1 MRSVGAIL
9 WGFAVLFSFNLAGF
23 VGVSGCAMSVP
34 ASEDASA
41 AAIEQLYRFGESLNE
56 SKDKSKNEADY
67 LGIIAAAKGSAKSK
81 QLAAQLIPRFFKH
94 FPDLSS
100 DAINAQLDLCE
111 EDELGIRV
119 QAIRGLP
126 LLCKDTPL
134 HLPKIADVLGQLL
147 LAEEVLE
154 RDAASKA
161 LMSVLRQDT
170 KGSLTALF
178 KHIENSDENLR
189 DKVLTFV
196 REKVF
201 PIKKELLHPQ
211 EEMERHITDL
221 IKKCLQDV
229 TGAEFKMFMDFLK
242 CLALFG
248 PNAPSE
254 RVQELLEIV
263 EGQADLDAVFN
274 ITDTDHIDRLMSC
287 LNMALPFYA
296 RGASNSKFL
305 NYINKHLLPVFEQLP
320 EGKKLDLLKNL
331 AESSPYT
338 SAQDARQLLPSILQL
353 LKKYMPRKKVSE
365 ELQSTYVECLL
376 YAFHELAHK
385 TPNTTNSLCGYKIVT
400 GQPSDRLGE
409 DFAELFKDFNERLTV
424 VEELAK
430 AANKKLTQ
438 GMSELNKALS
448 AAKTDTEKEE
458 VKAKKLSSST
468 KLRSNNNIVTL
479 AQPLHQKVPS
489 FFGKDK
495 VIHLSWKEKD
505 SSKPAPTSAPTHAVS
520 ATQHNGGKKRQ
531 NQNNQNSHNNQN
543 GGAASAPKRGRGD
556 GMTSQLVNR
565 ALAGLGSS
573 SRGGFGRGGGSGR
586 GGRGGWRG
594 GRGNRNRDY

>member
-1 MRSVGAIL
+1 MA
-9 WGFAVLFSFNLAGF
+9 
-23 VGVSGCAMSVP
+23 
-34 ASEDASA
+34 DD
-41 AAIEQLYRFGESLNE
+41 AIEQLYRFGERLNE
-56 SKDKSKNEADY
+56 SKDKSQNEADY
-67 LGIIAAAKGSAKSK
+67 LGIIAAAKGGAKEK
-81 QLAAQLIPRFFKH
+81 QLTAQLIPRFFKH
-94 FPDLSS
+94 FPGLSS

-126 LLCKDTPL
+126 LLCKDTPQ

-147 LAEEVLE
+147 LAEGLE

-196 REKVF
+196 KEKVF

-211 EEMERHITDL
+211 DEMERHITDL

-242 CLALFG
+242 SLNLFG
-248 PNAPSE
+248 PTAPSE

-287 LNMALPFYA
+287 LTMALPFYA

-305 NYINKHLLPVFEQLP
+305 NYINKHLLPVFDQLP

-331 AESSPYT
+331 AESAPFT
-338 SAQDARQLLPSILQL
+338 STHDARQLLPSILQI
-353 LKKYMPRKKVSE
+353 LKKYMPQKKTTE

-376 YAFHELAHK
+376 YTFHELAHK
-385 TPNTTNSLCGYKIVT
+385 SPNATNSLCGYKIVT

-409 DFAELFKDFNERLTV
+409 DFTELFTDFNERLTV

-438 GMSELNKALS
+438 GMAEFNKALS
-448 AAKTDTEKEE
+448 AAKTDSEKAE
-458 VKAKKLSSST
+458 VKAKKLASST
-468 KLRSNNNIVTL
+468 TLRSNNNIVTL
-479 AQPLHQKVPS
+479 ALPLHHKVPN

-495 VIHLSWKEKD
+495 ALNLSWKEYTKPAP
-505 SSKPAPTSAPTHAVS
+505 SSKPAASKPASNPKQAVS
-520 ATQHNGGKKRQ
+520 QTQNNGGGKKR
-531 NQNNQNSHNNQN
+531 HVNNQN
-543 GGAASAPKRGRGD
+543 GGGASAPKRNRGD
-556 GMTSQLVNR
+556 GGMQGSSQLVNR
-565 ALAGLGSS
+565 ALAGLGGTP
-573 SRGGFGRGGGSGR
+573 SRGGFGGRGGGAGR

-594 GRGNRNRDY
+594 GRSNRNRD